1 MKKVIVTGGLGF
13 IGSNLIEL
21 LIKKKFFVINIDKG
35 TYSSNKYN
43 VKDFENSNNYKF
55 IKLDINNK
63 KLKDIFFKYKPQGVF
78 NLAAETHVDRSIDNP
93 YNFIQSNIVG
103 VYNLLE
109 CFRKYVQ
116 KNKSKSL
123 RDALSILQKRKC
135 IGITP
140 DGPRG
145 PNQKASE
152 GAIRISKIS
161 KVPIIPLGFASNK
174 NFSLKSWDSFLITY
188 PFSKCKFILVRQD
201 PPFNLEYISST
212 YILDTIKNNVK
223 IINDP
228 TSIRNV
234 SEKLYSSKFQKFM
247 PKTIFTQ
254 DIHEVRSFF
263 NKNKKIVIKPIHSF
277 SGNDIHLIKIF
288 RSKFISKFIKKH
300 NYVMCQ
306 KFLPKIINGDKR
318 VFLINGKVCGAI
330 SRIPKKGSFLSNMS
344 KGAKPVNI
352 NLTKN
357 EKKISNIVGK
367 DLKKKNI
374 FFAGI
379 DFIDQKLNG
388 DINITSPTGLK
399 TFYDLS
405 KINLAKTFWKELKA

>member
-1 MKKVIVTGGLGF
+1 MINKIVAIQGNHPSSLNPHTDTSIFLANEIQKKDYKIFYYEPRNLSIINSKVVANGF
-13 IGSNLIEL
+13 FIKFNYEKRNFFKIL
-21 LIKKKFFVINIDKG
+21 KKK
-35 TYSSNKYN
+35 
-43 VKDFENSNNYKF
+43 
-55 IKLDINNK
+55 KLD
-63 KLKDIFFKYKPQGVF
+63 L
-78 NLAAETHVDRSIDNP
+78 
-93 YNFIQSNIVG
+93 
-103 VYNLLE
+103 
-109 CFRKYVQ
+109 
-116 KNKSKSL
+116 
-123 RDALSILQKRKC
+123 
-135 IGITP
+135 
-140 DGPRG
+140 
-145 PNQKASE
+145 
-152 GAIRISKIS
+152 
-161 KVPIIPLGFASNK
+161 
-174 NFSLKSWDSFLITY
+174 
-188 PFSKCKFILVRQD
+188 SKCKFILVRQD

-212 YILDTIKNNVK
+212 YILETIKKNVK

-357 EKKISNIVGK
+357 EKKISNIIGK
-367 DLKKKNI
+367 DLKKNNI

-405 KINLAKTFWKELKA
+405 KINLAKTFWRELKA